1 MRLHD
6 VLARVLDE
14 PADQFTD
21 DSSPENVLAWT
32 SLRHVTLLI
41 EIEQAYGIRFSNAEM
56 TTMRS
61 MGDIKAALAKKG
73 VQVA

>member
-14 PADQFTD
+14 PADQLTD
-21 DSSPENVLAWT
+21 DSSPDNVLNWT
-32 SLRHVTLLI
+32 SMRHVTLLI
-41 EIEQAYGIRFSNAEM
+41 EIENAYGIRFTNAEM

-61 MGDIKAALAKKG
+61 LGDIKAAIAGKG
-73 VQVA
+73 VEVT